1 MKNIKYFKSPK
12 YGDGHYTK
20 VEEAV
25 FWDNIHYLTSICFRQ
40 EPEFGEGA
48 SAKNISQ
55 YPLEDI
61 LDSTGTYVND
71 FYENL
76 NTDNSDICY
85 LEIAS
90 LHIEGIR
97 AVLQLCGKH
106 VYNKEENGSVE
117 LIIE

>member
-1 MKNIKYFKSPK
+1 MKNIKVFNSPK
-12 YGDGHYTK
+12 YEDGRYIK

-25 FWDNIHYLTSICFRQ
+25 FWDNTKYLISICFQQ
-40 EPEFGEGA
+40 EPEFGEGV
-48 SAKNISQ
+48 SAKKISQ

-61 LDSTGTYVND
+61 LDNTGTYVND
-71 FYENL
+71 FYEDL

-85 LEIAS
+85 LELAS

-97 AVLQLCGKH
+97 AVHQLCGRH
-106 VYNKEENGSVE
+106 VFNKVENGSVE